1 MKKKTLDAQ
10 GLERVGEAF
19 RKAVLDQLD
28 ELAKRTRRRTGRKPN
43 PPASP
48 ERERHN
54 AAVGFPRTF
63 RTQKGDGEALGKIS
77 IRISD
82 DLSRRA
88 RERAA
93 ALELSLSGWIC
104 GLIEK
109 ELNKK

>member
-19 RKAVLDQLD
+19 RKAVLDHLD
-28 ELAKRTRRRTGRKPN
+28 ELAKRKTQRTGRKPR

-48 ERERHN
+48 ERKRHN
-54 AAVGFPRTF
+54 AAEAFPRPF
-63 RTQKGDGEALGKIS
+63 RTQKGDGETLGKIS
-77 IRISD
+77 IRISN

-88 RERAA
+88 KERAA

-109 ELNKK
+109 ELKK